1 MHVPR
6 SLKLSICSSLAIAL
20 VCGVSACGSSK
31 TTSNNSGGTATVVMG
46 TAPDSL
52 DPAVGA
58 SLQSG
63 EATWLAYTGLVTY
76 AHASGQAGTKLIP
89 GLAEALPKVSS
100 DGRTYTFKLRRG
112 LVYSDGTPVK
122 ASDFA
127 HAVER
132 AMRLNWVG
140 KGLLIE
146 NIAGAQAFDEHK
158 ASSISGIAA
167 DDASGAIAIKLNGPF
182 GPFLNVLAFPAVAF
196 VPGDT
201 PIKPLSSA
209 PPPGVGPYRIADVVP
224 NRSFSV
230 LRNSRWAAEAI
241 PGIPSGHVDVH
252 VRIESNNQ
260 TEAEQVLSGSAD
272 VFDSGDT
279 IPPTLLAQVQREA
292 ADRFAKESTV
302 SDELFFLNVKS
313 KPFSSPLVREAV
325 NYAIDRR
332 ALQRLA
338 SGMLEPAC
346 FFLPAGMPGHP
357 GGECAYGDPN
367 SAPNLQKAKQL
378 VQQSGLAGT
387 AVTVWG
393 GSRSP
398 HKEFVDYY
406 ASVLDSIG
414 LKASVKI
421 VADAQYYATI
431 GNLSNNAQT
440 GWASFSQDFPNPAD
454 FYQLLDAHS
463 INPTE
468 NHNFS
473 QVEDPH
479 IQAELETLTP
489 VPSSQLD
496 SVEKRWQALDE
507 YTARKAYVAV
517 FGYDQAPKFTSA
529 KVDFSALVFHPVYGN
544 DWSTLSLK

>member
-1 MHVPR
+1 MHLPR
-6 SLKLSICSSLAIAL
+6 ILKLLIGSSLAIGLA
-20 VCGVSACGSSK
+20 CGVSACGSSN
-31 TTSNNSGGTATVVMG
+31 TTSNTGGTATVLMG

-52 DPAVGA
+52 DPALGA
-58 SLQSG
+58 SLQSA
-63 EATWLAYTGLVTY
+63 EATWLTYTGLVTY

-89 GLAEALPKVSS
+89 GLAQSLPKVSS
-100 DGRTYTFKLRRG
+100 DGRTYTFNLRKG

-122 ASDFA
+122 ASDFT

-132 AMRLNWVG
+132 ALRLNWVG

-146 NIAGAQAFDEHK
+146 NVAGAQAFDEHK
-158 ASSISGIAA
+158 ASSISGISA
-167 DDASGAIAIKLNGPF
+167 DDASGTIAIKLNGPF

-201 PIKPLSSA
+201 PFKALSSA
-209 PPPGVGPYRIADVVP
+209 PPPGVGPYRIAAVVP
-224 NRSFSV
+224 NRSFSL
-230 LRNSRWAAEAI
+230 LRNSRWGAQAV
-241 PGIPSGHVDVH
+241 PGIPSGHLDVH

-260 TEAEQVLSGSAD
+260 TEAEQVLSGAAD

-279 IPPTLLAQVQREA
+279 IPPTLLAQVQRQA

-302 SDELFFLNVKS
+302 SDEFFFLDVKS
-313 KPFSSPLVREAV
+313 KPFDSPLVREAV

-332 ALQRLA
+332 ALERLA

-357 GGECAYGDPN
+357 SGACPYGDPN
-367 SAPNLQKAKQL
+367 GAPNLQKAREL
-378 VQQSGLAGT
+378 VRQSGMAGS

-393 GSRSP
+393 GGRSP

-421 VADAQYYATI
+421 VADAQYYATV
-431 GNLSNNAQT
+431 GNLSNGAQT

-454 FYQLLDAHS
+454 FYQLLDAHA

-479 IQAELETLTP
+479 IQSEIGQLGE
-489 VPSSQLD
+489 VPSTQLA

-507 YTARKAYVAV
+507 YTARKAYLAV

-544 DWSTLSLK
+544 DWSTLQLK

>member
-6 SLKLSICSSLAIAL
+6 SLKLLIGSSLAIAL
-20 VCGVSACGSSK
+20 VFALSACSSSS
-31 TTSNNSGGTATVVMG
+31 SNKSGGTATVLMG

-52 DPAVGA
+52 DPALGA
-58 SLQSG
+58 SLQSA
-63 EATWLAYTGLVTY
+63 EATWLTYTGLVTY

-89 GLAEALPKVSS
+89 GLAESLPKVSS
-100 DGRTYTFKLRRG
+100 DGRTYTFKLRKG

-146 NIAGAQAFDEHK
+146 NVVGAQAFDEHK
-158 ASSISGIAA
+158 ASSISGIVA
-167 DDASGAIAIKLNGPF
+167 DDATGTIAIELNGPF

-201 PIKPLSSA
+201 PIKPLSNN

-224 NRSFSV
+224 NRSFSL
-230 LRNSRWAAEAI
+230 LRNSRWGAEGI

-252 VRIESNNQ
+252 VRVESNNQ
-260 TEAEQVLSGSAD
+260 TEAEQVLSGAAD

-302 SDELFFLNVKS
+302 SDEFFFLNVKS

-357 GGECAYGDPN
+357 GGECPYGSPN
-367 SAPNLQKAKQL
+367 SAPNLQKAKEL
-378 VQQSGLAGT
+378 VRQSGLAGT
-387 AVTVWG
+387 SVTVWG
-393 GSRSP
+393 GARSP

-406 ASVLDSIG
+406 ASVLNSIG

-421 VADAQYYATI
+421 VADAQYFATV
-431 GNLSNNAQT
+431 GNISNNPQT

-473 QVEDPH
+473 QVEDAH
-479 IQAELETLTP
+479 IQSELGALVP
-489 VPSSQLD
+489 VPSSQLP

-507 YTARKAYVAV
+507 YTARKAYMAV
-517 FGYDQAPKFTSA
+517 FGYDQVPKFTSS

-544 DWSTLSLK
+544 DWSSLQLK